1 MLQIDNICIYDL
13 NCNKLITSFTN
24 MKLENLK
31 DGILCFDNES
41 KLKFWMNIY
50 GYDSS
55 RGSSMCFLK
64 TLGSFEKKINK
75 FSLFL

>member
-1 MLQIDNICIYDL
+1 
-13 NCNKLITSFTN
+13 